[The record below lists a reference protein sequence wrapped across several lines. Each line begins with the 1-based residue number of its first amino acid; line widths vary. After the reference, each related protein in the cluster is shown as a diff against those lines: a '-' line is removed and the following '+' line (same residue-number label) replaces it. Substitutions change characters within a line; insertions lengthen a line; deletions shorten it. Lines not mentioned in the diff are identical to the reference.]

1 MSIIIPGVSA
11 DGSVV
16 TAQLADNSIT
26 DAKIDFGTGAN
37 QVSTADIPEQTNLYY
52 TDERVDDRV
61 NALLTAGANITLTYD
76 DAANTLTIA
85 ATEDNLSNNDTD
97 DLSEGSSNLY
107 FTNARASTA
116 VLTTGHSGNITLG
129 SNGNVQFESGNI
141 SSDTG
146 EYIYLK
152 SRDNFFGLDSAYL
165 FLDTDSNAVKLSVAG
180 SGSPDKLQIA
190 NNVEV
195 KDYITAGDF
204 DYRGNTARP
213 AYGLEIVS
221 PDDKVRWSVVSL
233 EEYGGD
239 LSGDDDKPFNIHNPI
254 FSGLI
259 HGGSPASPT
268 AVGSGQRMLS
278 MMGAARFGTG
288 TNDETIN
295 TRVSFL
301 TAEAQSS
308 TAQGSKIE
316 ARVTPTG
323 TTSSQSALDISATGS
338 TNLNIAYDAGSA
350 LTTTVL
356 STGSTNGFQVDD
368 PLVMN
373 AQIFRAGS
381 LSGDPGSGNVAGDMY
396 FNTTS
401 NKFRGYNGTDWVDL
415 S

>member
-1 MSIIIPGVSA
+1 MSIITPGA
-11 DGSVV
+11 LNAGQIQ
-16 TAQLADNSIT
+16 TTNLADNSVT
-26 DAKIDFGTGAN
+26 DAKI
-37 QVSTADIPEQTNLYY
+37 
-52 TDERVDDRV
+52 
-61 NALLTAGANITLTYD
+61 NALLQAGANITLTYD
-76 DAANTLTIA
+76 DTANTLTIA
-85 ATEDNLSNNDTD
+85 ATEDNLANNDTD

-107 FTNARASTA
+107 FTNARATSA
-116 VLTTGHSGNITLG
+116 VLTTSHSGNITLG
-129 SNGNVQFESGNI
+129 TNGNVQFESGT
-141 SSDTG
+141 DAG
-146 EYIYLK
+146 EYIYNK
-152 SRDNFFGLDSAYL
+152 SKDNYLGIDSSYL
-165 FLDTDSNAVKLSVAG
+165 FIDTDANAVKLSVGG
-180 SGSPDKLQIA
+180 SGNPAKLEID
-190 NNVEV
+190 EDIEI

-204 DYRGNTARP
+204 DYRGNSARP
-213 AYGLEIVS
+213 ATGLEIVS

-278 MMGAARFGTG
+278 MMGAERYGTG
-288 TNDETIN
+288 ASDETIN

-308 TAQGSKIE
+308 TAQGSKIDM
-316 ARVTPTG
+316 RVTPTG
-323 TTSSQSALDISATGS
+323 TTSTQSALDISATGS

-350 LTTTVL
+350 LTTTIL

-373 AQIFRAGS
+373 AQVFRAGS

-396 FNTTS
+396 FNTTT
-401 NKFRGYNGTDWVDL
+401 NKFRGYNGTAWVDL